1 MRPRLFSVISN
12 SWAEI
17 CWFSAAISLS
27 LAFKRSFLTVNVVTF
42 SFCRDKI
49 RCSITKFHLF
59 HPLTLYSPFLSTPT
73 SALPLP
79 ISHFPMI
86 LCPSSLLPSNRRRK
100 GGGHQGHM
108 PPLGNLHTTCDP
120 PSNSYTTVRTN
131 QKRDSHAHQPC
142 TWNFIIAWNM
152 SYNMFQRVNHVCE
165 NDATAL
171 RSIMCSLATHL
182 TCT

>member
-49 RCSITKFHLF
+49 RCSVTKFHLF
-59 HPLTLYSPFLSTPT
+59 HPLTLYSPFLFTPT

-79 ISHFPMI
+79 ISHFPII

-100 GGGHQGHM
+100 GGGTRGTC
-108 PPLGNLHTTCDP
+108 PPLETYTLLVTPLQIATPQYVRTRRGICVLASHARGILLLLGICLTTC
-120 PSNSYTTVRTN
+120 SNT
-131 QKRDSHAHQPC
+131 
-142 TWNFIIAWNM
+142 
-152 SYNMFQRVNHVCE
+152 
-165 NDATAL
+165 
-171 RSIMCSLATHL
+171 
-182 TCT
+182 